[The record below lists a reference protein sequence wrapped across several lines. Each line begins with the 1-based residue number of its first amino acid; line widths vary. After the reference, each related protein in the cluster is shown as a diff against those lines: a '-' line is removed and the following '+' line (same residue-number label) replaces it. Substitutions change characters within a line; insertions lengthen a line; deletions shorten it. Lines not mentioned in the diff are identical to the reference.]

1 MCFERPAGSFR
12 KNAKTRL
19 CRFFVGEHRA
29 AKHICAALRFQP
41 YGRTRR
47 SPSRR
52 VAANKI
58 RETALPDGL
67 PFLYHCFS
75 PLYTDAK
82 ARCKQAKTCASFA
95 VSPSQGTAQPT
106 AAWKNR
112 RAAPQRR
119 FGTGVYSA
127 DSTGGKIP
135 FRSFL
140 HSLHAR
146 RRAAVHLSFTA
157 FPMRVPADTRPA
169 APSQRRRKRK
179 EVRRFPRLRSY
190 GIRFASIPVLL
201 YAIHGLLVG
210 KTIKFKLVNQ
220 SIPRKGAGAQIA
232 FRLFSGLLVPIGAAV
247 IDGKTASSC
256 VYFSNSSC
264 LTKPS

>member
-12 KNAKTRL
+12 KNTKTRL
-19 CRFFVGEHRA
+19 CRFFVGERRA
-29 AKHICAALRFQP
+29 VKHIRTALRFQP

-47 SPSRR
+47 SPCRR

-58 RETALPDGL
+58 RETVLPDGL

-119 FGTGVYSA
+119 FGTGVCSA
-127 DSTGGKIP
+127 AFDGRENPLPFVPTVPTRPQTRGRPPVVYGSPDAGTRRHAAGCTVTTQAEAQGGPPLSPTALLWNPICLNT
-135 FRSFL
+135 RSAL
-140 HSLHAR
+140 RH
-146 RRAAVHLSFTA
+146 
-157 FPMRVPADTRPA
+157 TRPA
-169 APSQRRRKRK
+169 R
-179 EVRRFPRLRSY
+179 
-190 GIRFASIPVLL
+190 G
-201 YAIHGLLVG
+201 
-210 KTIKFKLVNQ
+210 
-220 SIPRKGAGAQIA
+220 
-232 FRLFSGLLVPIGAAV
+232 
-247 IDGKTASSC
+247 
-256 VYFSNSSC
+256 
-264 LTKPS
+264 